1 MYSLNAP
8 VPAEISRLA
17 SGLAS
22 NCFDATPRER
32 HTLVVKRLGDGEP
45 RRLAREVRSRI
56 VGSEPFSAR
65 LTGVET
71 FENPATGRGPVAYL
85 RVESPGIE
93 RLHRRLCERFDPAE
107 GIEDDDYVPHI
118 TVARGGDA
126 GRLAGHTVDREWTV
140 DSLVVWSGE
149 YREPVERIALPVQK
163 A

>member
-1 MYSLNAP
+1 VYSLNAP

-17 SGLAS
+17 RGLAS

-45 RRLAREVRSRI
+45 RNLASEVRSRI
-56 VGSEPFSAR
+56 VGTDPFSAR
-65 LTGVET
+65 VTGVDT
-71 FENPATGRGPVAYL
+71 FEDPATGRGPVAYL
-85 RVESPGIE
+85 RIESPGIE

-107 GIEDDDYVPHI
+107 GIEADDYVPHI

-126 GRLAGHTVDREWTV
+126 GRLAGTDLDREWTV
-140 DSLVVWSGE
+140 DALVVWSSE